1 MDIFGQLGINP
12 TTGIQFFFFA
22 IALLFLSKVVFA
34 PYANALEEREKKT
47 KGGEELALEYH
58 AKAIQLQSEYE
69 SKIRHLNNEMKNI
82 IDLSKSDATKH
93 YDSAIKKSRTEAEKL
108 VNENRQKILK
118 EIESVSTELKAQT
131 QTIALTITSK
141 LLGK

>member
-12 TTGIQFFFFA
+12 TTGIQFVFFA

-47 KGGEELALEYH
+47 KGGEELALEYQ

-69 SKIRHLNNEMKNI
+69 SKIRHLNNDMKNI
-82 IDLSKSDATKH
+82 VDLSKSDASRH
-93 YDSAIKKSRTEAEKL
+93 YDSAIEKSRLEAEKL

-118 EIESVSTELKAQT
+118 EIESVSMELRAQT
-131 QTIALTITSK
+131 QTIALSITSK